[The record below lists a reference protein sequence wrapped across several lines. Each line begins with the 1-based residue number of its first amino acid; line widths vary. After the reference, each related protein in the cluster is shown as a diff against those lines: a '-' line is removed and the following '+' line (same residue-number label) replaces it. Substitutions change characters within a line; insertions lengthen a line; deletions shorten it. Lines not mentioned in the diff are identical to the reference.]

1 TRGSMTELAL
11 VHPEPFALDVR
22 LIEDGHALVGRRG
35 QRQPR
40 CLDEPALPRL
50 QAQPGQTRHVGKRG
64 DERTVRQLRALL
76 EPRERIFAKHGPRG
90 GGMLHG
96 ALTKRK
102 PRPERPRAQARRS
115 ARAGEK
121 LARDQERL
129 FSLSPGGSAT
139 RPLPAP
145 SAAVVESR
153 AAA

>member
-1 TRGSMTELAL
+1 
-11 VHPEPFALDVR
+11 
-22 LIEDGHALVGRRG
+22 
-35 QRQPR
+35 
-40 CLDEPALPRL
+40 
-50 QAQPGQTRHVGKRG
+50 
-64 DERTVRQLRALL
+64 
-76 EPRERIFAKHGPRG
+76 
-90 GGMLHG
+90 MLHG

-153 AAA
+153 AAAERCPVCRGEHEILEHAAVIAAGRRLREARLRCRQCGRRRSLFFELEEALLN